1 MIAPEIAQWDS
12 QRQLLGWETALVVSI
27 GIGLAAVTSVLPFF
41 AAATIPGGLPAR
53 SALLIG
59 SHAPGQPWI
68 DAS

>member
-27 GIGLAAVTSVLPFF
+27 GIGLAAVRSVLPFF
-41 AAATIPGGLPAR
+41 AGATIPGGLPAR
-53 SALLIG
+53 SAVLIG
-59 SHAPGQPWI
+59 SQAPGQPWI